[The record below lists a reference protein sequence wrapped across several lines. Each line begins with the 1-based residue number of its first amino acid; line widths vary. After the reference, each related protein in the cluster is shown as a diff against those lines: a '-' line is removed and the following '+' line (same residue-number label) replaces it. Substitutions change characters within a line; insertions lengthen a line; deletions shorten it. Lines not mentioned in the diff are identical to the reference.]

1 MEMLYNTC
9 INWKNREKM
18 MITERD
24 ELIIL
29 FQHAHCVAYGHAS
42 DLNLYA
48 MSLVQINSLF
58 RALINTNF

>member
-1 MEMLYNTC
+1 
-9 INWKNREKM
+9 M

-24 ELIIL
+24 ELISL
-29 FQHAHCVAYGHAS
+29 FQQAHCDAYGHAS